1 MKGGKYGIIH
11 TYTCVKR
18 LPMHDKGRKNAM
30 DNRLLFQIEQV
41 FARLQTPISLL
52 DTDGNSLIPND
63 DIRFTLPALSA
74 PGTPVFL
81 DGRLYQICS
90 AAPEWVIM
98 TTVGDADGARDAFVL
113 CDAMIGAVIAAN
125 EAGND
130 LNNAYQRILQN
141 ELSLAELDA
150 MVDEHGIS
158 STLPRCVLL
167 MHMVQVQQRTAYE
180 ILDDLLPHTV
190 HDTLVAMDKHTVAF
204 IKDASGVEEED
215 ELRQFA
221 CAVQETLMNEEA
233 LPVTIGIGE
242 VARNVGEL
250 HSSYRQAR
258 RAIEIGRVYAPE
270 RTIHVYRSMLLE
282 RFLSELS
289 PEVAEH
295 YHSLLFNR
303 STARLFGEEMLY
315 TIEMF
320 FKKDLNLSDTA
331 RQLYIHRNT
340 LVYRLDK
347 VQRQVG
353 LDLRKFED
361 AVTFKMLLEMSKCG
375 NNKSVNF
382 KTT

>member
-1 MKGGKYGIIH
+1 
-11 TYTCVKR
+11 
-18 LPMHDKGRKNAM
+18 M
-30 DNRLLFQIEQV
+30 DNRLLLQIEQTLI
-41 FARLQTPISLL
+41 RLKTPISLL
-52 DTDGNSLIPND
+52 DSDGNSLIPND
-63 DIRFTLPALSA
+63 DIRFSLPALPA
-74 PGTPVFL
+74 PGSPVYQ
-81 DGRLYQICS
+81 DGRLYQSCVS
-90 AAPEWVIM
+90 APDWVLM
-98 TTVGDADGARDAFVL
+98 TTAVDEDAARDALTL
-113 CDAMIGAVIAAN
+113 CEAMIGAVIAAN

-150 MVDEHGIS
+150 MADEHGITPS
-158 STLPRCVLL
+158 LPRCVLL

-180 ILDDLLPHTV
+180 ILDDQLPRNPNDV
-190 HDTLVAMDKHTVAF
+190 LVAMDKHTAAF
-204 IKDASGVEEED
+204 IKDITGMEDID

-221 CAVQETLMNEEA
+221 CAVQETLMHEDA
-233 LPVTIGIGE
+233 LAVTVGIGD
-242 VARNVGEL
+242 AAQTLGDL
-250 HSSYRQAR
+250 HASYRQAR
-258 RAIEIGRVYAPE
+258 RAIEIGRMFAAE
-270 RTIHVYRSMLLE
+270 RTVHVYRSMLLE

-289 PEVAEH
+289 PDLAEH
-295 YHSLLFNR
+295 YHGLLFNR

-375 NNKSVNF
+375 NNKSKGK
-382 KTT
+382 KTN

>member
-1 MKGGKYGIIH
+1 
-11 TYTCVKR
+11 
-18 LPMHDKGRKNAM
+18 M
-30 DNRLLFQIEQV
+30 DNRLLLQIEQTLS
-41 FARLQTPISLL
+41 RLKTPISLL
-52 DTDGNSLIPND
+52 DSDGNSLIPNE
-63 DIRFTLPALSA
+63 DIRFALPSLPAA
-74 PGTPVFL
+74 GTAAYQ
-81 DGRLYQICS
+81 DGRLYQNCTS
-90 AAPEWVIM
+90 MPDWVLM
-98 TTVGDADGARDAFVL
+98 TTAVDADGARDALML
-113 CDAMIGAVIAAN
+113 CDAMIGAVIAAS

-150 MVDEHGIS
+150 MADEHGIVAA
-158 STLPRCVLL
+158 LPRCVLL
-167 MHMVQVQQRTAYE
+167 MHLVQVQQRTAYE
-180 ILDDLLPHTV
+180 ILEEQLPRGANDV
-190 HDTLVAMDKHTVAF
+190 LVAMDKHTAAF
-204 IKDASGVEEED
+204 IKDASGIEDVD

-221 CAVQETLMNEEA
+221 CAVQETLMNEDA
-233 LPVTIGIGE
+233 LAMTIGIGD

-250 HSSYRQAR
+250 HASYRQAR
-258 RAIEIGRVYAPE
+258 RAIEIGRVFAPE
-270 RTIHVYRSMLLE
+270 RTVHIYRSMLLE

-289 PEVAEH
+289 PETAEH
-295 YHSLLFNR
+295 YHTLLFNR

-375 NNKSVNF
+375 NNK
-382 KTT
+382 TTKAN

>member
-1 MKGGKYGIIH
+1 
-11 TYTCVKR
+11 
-18 LPMHDKGRKNAM
+18 M
-30 DNRLLFQIEQV
+30 DNRIIYQLEQV
-41 FARLQTPISLL
+41 LSGLHTPISLL
-52 DTDGNSLIPND
+52 DAEGNSLIPNE
-63 DIRFTLPALSA
+63 DIRFALPAIQQS
-74 PGTPVFL
+74 GVPVEQ

-90 AAPEWVIM
+90 SNSNWVLMSTVSDVDAAN
-98 TTVGDADGARDAFVL
+98 DAFTL
-113 CDAMIGAVIAAN
+113 CDAMITSMIAAN

-130 LNNAYQRILQN
+130 LNNVYQRILQN

-150 MVDEHGIS
+150 VVDEHGIPPS
-158 STLPRCVLL
+158 LPRCVLL
-167 MHMVQVQQRTAYE
+167 MHMVQVQQRSACE
-180 ILDDLLPHTV
+180 ILEEFVPRSSSDVLIS
-190 HDTLVAMDKHTVAF
+190 MDKHTAAF
-204 IKDASGVEEED
+204 IKSAGGLEDED

-221 CAVQETLMNEEA
+221 CAVQETLMSEIA

-242 VARNVGEL
+242 VAKTVADL

-258 RAIEIGRVYAPE
+258 RAIEIGRIYAPE
-270 RTIHVYRSMLLE
+270 RTVHVYRSMMLE
-282 RFLSELS
+282 RFLSDL
-289 PEVAEH
+289 PADMAEH
-295 YHSLLFNR
+295 YHGLLFNR

-361 AVTFKMLLEMSKCG
+361 AVTFKMLLEMHKCG
-375 NNKSVNF
+375 NNKN
-382 KTT
+382 KGKKGH